1 MMKLVALVV
10 GNCDND
16 VDDDEMGGGGC
27 NAVALKLVN

>member
-16 VDDDEMGGGGC
+16 VDDDEMGGG
-27 NAVALKLVN
+27 AVMRWL